1 MDANSK
7 LLKTL
12 AVDAEIL
19 NLIQREFLSLV
30 DEFPITIHS
39 FLEGRAM
46 TGIRG
51 LNSKI
56 VLDFSAEVGCRN
68 ETVETIN
75 GNHRTMVRG
84 EGAGEICAV
93 IRDLVQNAL
102 LPRTNE
108 SQNTAG
114 MSG

>member
-1 MDANSK
+1 MRASRVAKYMECHTRIHAVIFCGTPHRGSSWVQLASNLVRLAVMDANSK

-51 LNSKI
+51 LNSK
-56 VLDFSAEVGCRN
+56 VS
-68 ETVETIN
+68 TSPS
-75 GNHRTMVRG
+75 
-84 EGAGEICAV
+84 
-93 IRDLVQNAL
+93 LV
-102 LPRTNE
+102 
-108 SQNTAG
+108 TACH
-114 MSG
+114 SDDVS